1 MNLGWPDGDTLVA
14 LLGLVMAAMLVAR
27 SPAVRRLGAPRKAA
41 YAVIWAVVIAL
52 IAAVAA
58 RFGA

>member
-1 MNLGWPDGDTLVA
+1 MNHGWPDGDTMVA
-14 LLGLVMAAMLVAR
+14 LLGLVLAAMFVAR
-27 SPAVRRLGAPRKAA
+27 STALRQLGTPRKAA

-52 IAAVAA
+52 VAAVAA